1 MDSIF
6 IQLAIILGLSSTLG
20 LITHK
25 LKLPLLIAYLMGG
38 LLIATLSI
46 FDPHSSKALSFLPE
60 IGVAFVLFLVGME
73 LDLREIKNLG
83 LPILISGILQVVVS
97 TVIGTFIG
105 QYFGFPLTES
115 IYLGVGLSFSST
127 IVIVKLLLD
136 KRDLT
141 SLYGKLALGITL
153 LEDLLA
159 VLILLFLTASN
170 SVLNLGYSQAFPLPA
185 FLAKT
190 AILFLFSFLV
200 HRFALSA
207 VFKAVSK
214 SGELLFL
221 TALAWCFIYV
231 SLAIGL
237 GFSVVVGAF
246 LAGIA
251 LASSPYHFQIQ
262 GKIKPLRDFFVAL
275 FFVYLGTQVN
285 FADLSKVYPVIL
297 AFSAYAVLVKPLL
310 FLLIL
315 SEFGFRK
322 HTSFQAALSISQIS
336 EFSLIIILVGMKAG
350 VATQSA
356 LTTIALSAV
365 LSISISSLM
374 ISQSARIYKKL
385 ANLLGF
391 FERKNYKHYL
401 ERGDVEDGVGDHVIL
416 IGGHRM
422 GGEIVKFF
430 KEEKIPFLVLDF
442 NPNQVEKLLSLKVA
456 ALYGDMGDP
465 EILDAL
471 NLNESRMVISTAQD
485 LEDNLL
491 LLEKI
496 KAKKLNIPTII
507 RAGSVE
513 VAEELYKAGADYVM
527 IPEILAG
534 DLLIKELKEH
544 LHDSDY
550 FQNRSKIELEK
561 LDRKTLSS

>member
-6 IQLAIILGLSSTLG
+6 VQLAVILGLSSVLG
-20 LITHK
+20 LLTHK
-25 LKLPLLIAYLMGG
+25 LKLPLLIAYLLGG
-38 LLIATLSI
+38 LLIATLTI
-46 FDPHSSKALSFLPE
+46 FDTHTSKALSFLPE

-73 LDLREIKNLG
+73 LDFREIKSLG

-97 TVIGTFIG
+97 TVVGTFVA
-105 QYFGFPLTES
+105 QNFGFPFRES

-159 VLILLFLTASN
+159 VIILLVLTATN
-170 SVLNLGYSQAFPLPA
+170 SVLNLGYSEAFPLPA
-185 FLAKT
+185 FLAK
-190 AILFLFSFLV
+190 AVLLFGLVFLV
-200 HRFALSA
+200 HRFGLPAL
-207 VFKAVSK
+207 FKAVSK

-231 SLAIGL
+231 SFAIAL

-262 GKIKPLRDFFVAL
+262 GKVKPLRDFFVTL

-285 FADLSKVYPVIL
+285 FADLSEVYPIIL
-297 AFSAYAVLVKPLL
+297 FFTAYAVLIKPLL

-315 SEFGFRK
+315 SVFGFRK
-322 HTSFQAALSISQIS
+322 HTSFQAAISISQIS

-350 VATQSA
+350 IVSQAA
-356 LTTIALSAV
+356 LTTIALSGI
-365 LSISISSLM
+365 LSIIFSSLM
-374 ISQSARIYKKL
+374 ISQSVKIYKKISGFL
-385 ANLLGF
+385 SF
-391 FERKNYKHYL
+391 FERKDYRHFL
-401 ERGDVEDGVGDHVIL
+401 ERGGLEDGIKDHIVL

-422 GGEIVKFF
+422 GGEIVKFL
-430 KEEKIPFLVLDF
+430 KDENIPLLVLDF
-442 NPNQVEKLLSLKVA
+442 NPKQIETLSALKIEV
-456 ALYGDMGDP
+456 LYGDMGDP
-465 EILDAL
+465 DTLEAL
-471 NLNESRMVISTAQD
+471 NLHDARMVISTAQD

-491 LLEKI
+491 LLEEI
-496 KAKKLNIPTII
+496 NLKKSSLPIII
-507 RAGSVE
+507 RASSISD
-513 VAEELYKAGADYVM
+513 AEELYKAGADYVI

-534 DLLIKELKEH
+534 DNFAEKLKDH
-544 LHDSDY
+544 LGDKDY
-550 FQNRSKIELEK
+550 WSSRAKIEIEK
-561 LDRKTLSS
+561 LSKKTLSA